1 MPRLLT
7 SALVLAVI
15 ASQPSPGPIAAARQR
30 QDQLQPNFKTE
41 SQLVVLHVAVK
52 DRRGGYVG
60 GLGQDAFRVS
70 ENKRPQAI
78 SFFNSQDAPVTVGL
92 LMDSSGSMAANRR
105 MVIAAAVAFAE
116 TMHAEDE
123 IFILGFNENIYIP
136 LPPDAPF
143 TRDVPTIQK
152 ALTSAIQAR
161 GQTAI
166 YNAVNAGLDHV
177 GKGTS
182 GREVLVV
189 VSDGGDNASATPREQ
204 VLANA
209 QASNAVIYTVAL
221 VDPMDPEADPGFL
234 SQLAEATGG
243 VAFRP
248 RNIGEVAEVLQ
259 HVARDIRN
267 MYTLGYVPAHVMP
280 AKKEVLRRVAVEA
293 RLPSGRK
300 LGVRTRRAYL
310 AGMNPEEGSSVAR

>member
-1 MPRLLT
+1 MTRLLT
-7 SALVLAVI
+7 SAFVLAMI
-15 ASQPSPGPIAAARQR
+15 ASQAGAGSMAAARQQ
-30 QDQLQPNFKTE
+30 QDQPRANFKSE
-41 SQLVVLHVAVK
+41 SQLVVLHVAVR
-52 DRRGGYVG
+52 DRKGGYVG

-70 ENKRPQAI
+70 ENKQPQAI
-78 SFFNSQDAPVTVGL
+78 SFFNNQDAPVTVGL
-92 LMDSSGSMAANRR
+92 LIDSSGSMAANRR
-105 MVIAAAVAFAE
+105 MVIAAAVAFAQ
-116 TMHAEDE
+116 TMNLEDE
-123 IFILGFNENIYIP
+123 IFVLGFNENIYIP

-143 TRDVPTIQK
+143 TRDVPTIQR
-152 ALTSAIQAR
+152 ALTAAIQAR

-166 YNAVNAGLDHV
+166 YNAVNAGLDYV

-189 VSDGGDNASATPREQ
+189 VSDGGDNASATTREQ

-234 SQLAEATGG
+234 SQLSQATGG

-248 RNIGEVAEVLQ
+248 KNIGEVAEVLQ
-259 HVARDIRN
+259 RVARDVRN
-267 MYTLGYVPAHVMP
+267 MYTLGYVPTNVMS
-280 AKKEVLRRVAVEA
+280 AKKEELRRVAVEA
-293 RLPSGRK
+293 RLPSGQK

-310 AGMNPEEGSSVAR
+310 AGLNGEESSSVAR